1 MRKNVQWRDRV
12 IGLYGRVDC
21 KRESNEQ
28 ATRQCLTTCETSSA
42 RAIRWQSRYSEV
54 HSYESSSFAIFYLTP
69 GPVPSSS
76 STTLPYDRSFA
87 EGQIT
92 RTMRNA
98 TLPLHTR
105 CRRDSACYISFIS
118 ASAAI
123 QLHTDIRV
131 LGSFVS
137 FLLAQL
143 APCSGRQF
151 SWW

>member
-42 RAIRWQSRYSEV
+42 KAIRWQSRYSKV
-54 HSYESSSFAIFYLTP
+54 HSYESSSFASFYLIP
-69 GPVPSSS
+69 GAVPPSSDS
-76 STTLPYDRSFA
+76 TLPYDRSFA
-87 EGQIT
+87 EGQII
-92 RTMRNA
+92 RALRNA
-98 TLPLHTR
+98 TLTLFTR
-105 CRRDSACYISFIS
+105 CRRVSACYISFIS

-123 QLHTDIRV
+123 QLRTDIRV

-137 FLLAQL
+137 FLLAEL
-143 APCSGRQF
+143 APCSDRQF